1 MIRSLITIVLAST
14 VGLAASQDA
23 HALDAYMWG
32 VGPRVGTSFLPAK
45 HPVKWPNI
53 VEEDGAIDKIAF
65 DFIGGVD
72 AVYYINKHGRT
83 GLSLGGGVGTRY
95 TDLHAMFKYSYLT
108 QTGAMDFLFGGGAG
122 FGSQTMRG
130 TDAARLRVGY
140 FPLRLEGSALVRD
153 NSRGYQATLFG
164 QMNIPSNHFYTNAAG
179 EDVAVRGTPVNYVSA
194 GIELTVFFGDFTPP
208 KRKRSAPAAD
218 KE

>member
-1 MIRSLITIVLAST
+1 MIRSLTAALLISAA
-14 VGLAASQDA
+14 GLATPTEA

-45 HPVKWPNI
+45 HPVKWPRI
-53 VEEDGAIDKIAF
+53 VEDDASIEKIGF

-83 GLSLGGGVGTRY
+83 GLTLGGGVGTRF
-95 TDLHAMFKYSYLT
+95 TDLHALFKYSYLT

-130 TDAARLRVGY
+130 EDLAQLRVGY

-153 NSRGYQATLFG
+153 GSRGYQATLFG

-179 EDVAVRGTPVNYVSA
+179 EDVDVRGTPVNYVSA
-194 GIELTVFFGDFTPP
+194 GIEITVFFGDFTPP
-208 KRKRSAPAAD
+208 KRKRTSTPA
-218 KE
+218 ETQ